1 MVERLVGNEE
11 AVYTDAVQGRR
22 EEVEDTEQAILPVKG
37 EVILGMSAG
46 P

>member
-22 EEVEDTEQAILPVKG
+22 QEVDGTEQGVLPVKG